1 MIVARA
7 TGYKI
12 DHCKGCLNS
21 LFQTKANPFIG
32 NKEVP
37 VQVFTSD
44 AGKIVAAHIDEMK
57 FKDVLKQTIPNTN
70 DLKEIYSAPAL
81 DYEMV
86 MEKLKLCIGKVV
98 MELVPAPVVRTTE
111 EITEDIAK
119 QVSQIKLTKMMEERN
134 QNLIEKREMI
144 LNKFVHSM
152 INEMWTITSN
162 KIRDM
167 PLDPENVDKTIYRQ
181 MIKELTP
188 ELAQSTNYR
197 SVQKTLMYPVITD
210 ELNLIIRNNN
220 DTGSVHELTDK
231 MFDKLTPFIR
241 EGLMMEI
248 TPLDTPVLKEDIADD
263 IKNVFA
269 SSIEM
274 STKEGLIIA
283 GKIQTIL
290 NEENENPEMAN
301 EFMEI
306 IKPYLSDGVEVEMNW
321 LMSKGKSYKDARSKQ
336 FLFTFL
342 FSDVNWPTKKDLFQH
357 YSKQS
362 FAEKFTKL
370 TSSQKPFPEDI
381 QAINMYMTQLIM
393 PMMQEFIS
401 NEIDE
406 FRRQNPQLSKCQT
419 SVVAAQTYGELKM
432 EILALTKEYI
442 ESMAES
448 DMNENVAADYVLEK
462 IMQSLLKKLEE
473 AGEESG
479 DFVPGKFMQS
489 DVFNDAKA
497 QLESQI
503 RSTVMKQLTKME

>member
-1 MIVARA
+1 M
-7 TGYKI
+7 
-12 DHCKGCLNS
+12 
-21 LFQTKANPFIG
+21 
-32 NKEVP
+32 
-37 VQVFTSD
+37 
-44 AGKIVAAHIDEMK
+44 
-57 FKDVLKQTIPNTN
+57 
-70 DLKEIYSAPAL
+70 
-81 DYEMV
+81 
-86 MEKLKLCIGKVV
+86 
-98 MELVPAPVVRTTE
+98 
-111 EITEDIAK
+111 
-119 QVSQIKLTKMMEERN
+119 
-134 QNLIEKREMI
+134 
-144 LNKFVHSM
+144 
-152 INEMWTITSN
+152 
-162 KIRDM
+162 
-167 PLDPENVDKTIYRQ
+167 
-181 MIKELTP
+181 
-188 ELAQSTNYR
+188 
-197 SVQKTLMYPVITD
+197 
-210 ELNLIIRNNN
+210 
-220 DTGSVHELTDK
+220 
-231 MFDKLTPFIR
+231 
-241 EGLMMEI
+241 
-248 TPLDTPVLKEDIADD
+248 TPLNTTVLKEDIAED
-263 IKNVFA
+263 IKNAFGP
-269 SSIEM
+269 SIEM

-283 GKIQTIL
+283 GKTQTIL

-362 FAEKFTKL
+362 FSEKFTKL

-419 SVVAAQTYGELKM
+419 RVVAAQTYGELKM
-432 EILALTKEYI
+432 EILSLTKEHV

-448 DMNENVAADYVLEK
+448 DMDEDVAADYVLEK
-462 IMQSLLKKLEE
+462 IMQSLFKKLGE